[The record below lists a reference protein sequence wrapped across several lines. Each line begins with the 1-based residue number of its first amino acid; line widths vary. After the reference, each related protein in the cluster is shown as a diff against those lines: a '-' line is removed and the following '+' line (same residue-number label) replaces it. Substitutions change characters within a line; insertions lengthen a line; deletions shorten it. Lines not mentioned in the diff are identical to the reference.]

1 MKRILF
7 LLFIIISVHAA
18 FGQITIPIVKAN
30 FGIEADVSSN
40 FYNNAPQPAVDDWF
54 SNGYAG
60 TGQFIID
67 TTGAAAILAGYT
79 ILANRTKSFSKL
91 MRQAPYSLVNNRL
104 LLDAIFHRDFHGNDS
119 TVFASGSNKNSMSP
133 ALWTCPVAQGIPD
146 KNDILDAF
154 THIRRAGPNVTDS
167 LWMFAGIVL
176 ENTTGSRYFDFELYQ
191 TDISYNRTTQA
202 FQNYGP
208 DAGHTTWKF
217 NAAGNIII
225 PGDIVFTAEYGGS
238 LLTLVQARIWI
249 NKASLSITP
258 TAFNWGGQFD
268 GNGAGA
274 VYGYANILPKSA
286 GAFYTGIQSTVPA
299 TWAGPFRLV
308 REDNSLVSNYIPN
321 QFMEL
326 SVNLTKL
333 GIDPG
338 SFSNNPCGTA
348 FRRVLIKTRASSSFT
363 AELKDFIAPYR
374 MFDFAKVDADTY
386 IRYYCGPIMPTITI
400 SVYNPI
406 ATSIY
411 NWSTTNGNIV
421 GSTTGPSI
429 QVNAPGLYK
438 VTQQL
443 YSQCPLYAQDTVSI
457 FYDAICAPLNI
468 DIKRFNVQRKPG
480 NTAGV
485 SWQINDNTLAL
496 RYDIE
501 YSLDNMIFS
510 TAGSIA
516 ADGREGLSDYAVSYP
531 IVNVDAPVIY
541 YRLRVAVKNGS
552 TKYSETIALRL
563 ERLPM
568 EKALIFPNPVK
579 NAAWLSFDIHEG
591 CQATVIVFDNSGRTL
606 LSKKIQVKKGVNL
619 IYFNELEGKPTGLY
633 FVRIKA
639 GNFESIQKIAVTK

>member
-7 LLFIIISVHAA
+7 LLFIITSAHAA

-30 FGIEADVSSN
+30 FGIEADVSCN

-54 SNGYAG
+54 GNGYAG

-91 MRQAPYSLVNNRL
+91 MRQAPYSVVNNRL

-225 PGDIVFTAEYGGS
+225 PGDIVFTAEFGGS
-238 LLTLVQARIWI
+238 LLTLVQARIWV

-268 GNGAGA
+268 GDGAGA

-299 TWAGPFRLV
+299 TWAGPFRLI
-308 REDNSLVSNYIPN
+308 REDNSIVSNYIPN

-333 GIDPG
+333 GIDP
-338 SFSNNPCGTA
+338 SLFSNNPCGTA

-374 MFDFAKVDADTY
+374 MFDFAKVDADIF
-386 IRYYCGPIMPTITI
+386 IRYYCGVMPTVTI
-400 SVYNPI
+400 NVINPI
-406 ATSIY
+406 STSIY
-411 NWSTTNGNIV
+411 TWTTTTGNIV
-421 GSTTGPSI
+421 GSTTGTSI
-429 QVNAPGLYK
+429 QVNAPGTYY

-443 YSQCPLYAQDTVSI
+443 HVQCPVFAKDSVSI
-457 FYDAICAPLNI
+457 FFDLICAPLNI
-468 DIKRFNVQRKPG
+468 DIENFKVYNPQHG
-480 NTAGV
+480 DATL
-485 SWQINDNTLAL
+485 SWQVNINELAE
-496 RYDIE
+496 RYEIE
-501 YSLDNMIFS
+501 YSLDNKTFEPLAFVPADS
-510 TAGSIA
+510 RTGLTQYSIN
-516 ADGREGLSDYAVSYP
+516 SSINNIY
-531 IVNVDAPVIY
+531 APVIY
-541 YRLRVAVKNGS
+541 LRLRVVGKNS
-552 TKYSETIALRL
+552 VTKYSQIITLRL
-563 ERLPM
+563 D
-568 EKALIFPNPVK
+568 KVITNKITIFPNPV
-579 NAAWLSFDIHEG
+579 NNIAWISLKAHESSE
-591 CQATVIVFDNSGRTL
+591 ATIFITDHYGSL
-606 LSKKIQVKKGVNL
+606 LSSRKIQLKKGNNL
-619 IYFNELEGKPTGLY
+619 VSLDELAGKQSGVYFCKIKTGD
-633 FVRIKA
+633 
-639 GNFESIQKIAVTK
+639 FETIQKVVIIK